1 MAVARTITCYV
12 KNNVIQRMTSSD
24 DRMIAGYFKEHNAT
38 KINFVITGDVW
49 NGLLKA
55 VEFVSPIGTQ
65 ILPILLDEE
74 NSVLI
79 PINALDGDGKLKF
92 TLIGSLSDPD
102 TNILTQRVKTGIST
116 LPVLE
121 ALEDGAIEPDPQYQE
136 FLKMVLDAIANSEAI
151 DSEIQAH
158 EAVRIVNEAVR
169 IVNEEDRIA
178 AETIRQ
184 AFYTDMYTTKGL
196 LFSDGN
202 GDITAGDS
210 IHHQIRP
217 ARTWHIHHNRGTF
230 PSVTVIDSTNNVVF
244 GDITY
249 VDEYNLEVNF
259 TAAFSGKAY
268 IV

>member
-158 EAVRIVNEAVR
+158 EAVRIVNE
-169 IVNEEDRIA
+169 EDRIA

-184 AFYTDMYTTKGL
+184 AFYTGMYTTKGL

-210 IHHQIRP
+210 IHHQISP